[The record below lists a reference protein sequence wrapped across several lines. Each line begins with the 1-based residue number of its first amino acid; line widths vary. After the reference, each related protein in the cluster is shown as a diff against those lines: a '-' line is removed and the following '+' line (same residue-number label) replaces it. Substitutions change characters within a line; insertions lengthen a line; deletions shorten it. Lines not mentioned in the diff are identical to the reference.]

1 MQYQVD
7 LKDLSQENGQ
17 KPIFWHFGSFKNTFR
32 HFWMILHDLV
42 TLQKVRKHLV
52 LSQYAISSRSNRP
65 NSRKWPKTSFLGFW
79 IIQKCIFVIFE
90 WSSMSDIIAKLL
102 ETFCIIWICK
112 MKSIWLAKPNK
123 LTQNWQDHSKIT
135 YLFYGK

>member
-1 MQYQVD
+1 MFSKFWHRYQVM
-7 LKDLSQENGQ
+7 KDHPKGTRM
-17 KPIFWHFGSFKNTFR
+17 HFYKFLV
-32 HFWMILHDLV
+32 ILHDLV
-42 TLQKVRKHLV
+42 MLPNVEKHLV
-52 LSQYAISSRSNRP
+52 LSKYAISSPSNIS
-65 NSRKWPKTSFLGFW
+65 NSRKWPKTSILALW

-112 MKSIWLAKPNK
+112 MKSIWLAKPEK